1 MPTQQEVRRVFQDII
16 DAPREQRRRAFRFLK
31 GDDLAQAE
39 GARVQVNWLEMVGC
53 ADDYTYRLSIDADKQ
68 INIVCFGLPTVDANC
83 EGTYD
88 SVDDLPNW
96 VQDRLAILM
105 MIPITKPTPD
115 IPEVGRRISTSVFWL
130 YAPRPDAEK

>member
-1 MPTQQEVRRVFQDII
+1 VHQLFLQII
-16 DAPREQRRRAFRFLK
+16 ATYPPGRERIEMLTSLRYEDRSEADGLR
-31 GDDLAQAE
+31 G
-39 GARVQVNWLEMVGC
+39 RVNWLEMVGC

-68 INIVCFGLPTVDANC
+68 ISIVCFGLPTVDANC
-83 EGTYD
+83 AGTYD

>member
-1 MPTQQEVRRVFQDII
+1 MHQLFLQIIATYPPGRERVEMLTSLRYEDRSEA
-16 DAPREQRRRAFRFLK
+16 DGLRGR
-31 GDDLAQAE
+31 
-39 GARVQVNWLEMVGC
+39 VNWLEMKTC

-68 INIVCFGLPTVDANC
+68 ISIVCFGLPTVDANC

-88 SVDDLPNW
+88 SVDDLPSW

-115 IPEVGRRISTSVFWL
+115 IPEVGRRISTSAFWL

>member
-1 MPTQQEVRRVFQDII
+1 M
-16 DAPREQRRRAFRFLK
+16 RAFRSLK
-31 GDDLAQAE
+31 EDDLSVAD
-39 GARVQVNWLEMVGC
+39 GARVRLYWLEMKDC

-68 INIVCFGLPTVDANC
+68 ISIVCFGLPTVDANC